1 MTRTNLQQLIIQVK
15 MCLLCGL
22 WILFIF
28 REKKDNDEGNVL
40 TFNGPSTTPPNV
52 MLLIWVAAICL

>member
-1 MTRTNLQQLIIQVK
+1 

-52 MLLIWVAAICL
+52 MLSRKSPNYWSNQYPCEQNEF